1 MNLYFISIFWLV
13 LLFLL
18 MRSRRE
24 LWTRCCLPPPGN
36 YVKQKLESQALQF
49 LKFLHKTGMVVEREK
64 FLCVRF
70 LIVPRLVLSKNAGA
84 CASLLKVAARL
95 PHRSSH

>member
-1 MNLYFISIFWLV
+1 MNLYFISIFFV
-13 LLFLL
+13 L
-18 MRSRRE
+18 
-24 LWTRCCLPPPGN
+24 CCCFPLSQPPRAVGEVLPSASW
-36 YVKQKLESQALQF
+36 KLCEEKLESQALQF

-84 CASLLKVAARL
+84 CAELLKVAARL
-95 PHRSSH
+95 LQRSSH